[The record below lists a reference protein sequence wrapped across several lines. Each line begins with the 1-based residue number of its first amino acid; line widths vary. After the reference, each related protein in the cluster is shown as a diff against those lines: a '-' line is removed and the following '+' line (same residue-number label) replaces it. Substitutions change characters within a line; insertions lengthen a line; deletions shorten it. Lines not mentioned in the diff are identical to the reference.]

1 MNEVQME
8 KCAWVNGYLS
18 ATLREADL
26 DVWRLR
32 YRISGAQEFVDVL
45 FSNNYVKQVCVTG
58 DSKKAIIA
66 DVLKVV

>member
-1 MNEVQME
+1 MNEIQQE

-18 ATLREADL
+18 STLREADL

-32 YRISGAQEFVDVL
+32 YRVDGAEEFVDVL
-45 FSNNYVKQVCVTG
+45 FSNNYVKQVRVTG

>member
-1 MNEVQME
+1 MNDVQQE

-32 YRISGAQEFVDVL
+32 YRVDGAEEFVDVL
-45 FSNNYVKQVCVTG
+45 FSNNYVKQVRVTG

>member
-1 MNEVQME
+1 MNEVQQD

-32 YRISGAQEFVDVL
+32 YRVDGAEEFVDVI
-45 FSNNYVKQVCVTG
+45 FENRYTKRACVTG
-58 DSKKAIIA
+58 DSKKAIIR

>member
-1 MNEVQME
+1 MNEVQQE

-18 ATLREADL
+18 ATLREAGL

-32 YRISGAQEFVDVL
+32 YRVSGAEEFVDVL
-45 FSNNYVKQVCVTG
+45 FNNHYMKQVCVTG
-58 DSKKAIIA
+58 DSMKAIMA

>member
-1 MNEVQME
+1 MNEVQQE
-8 KCAWVNGYLS
+8 KCVWVNGYLS
-18 ATLREADL
+18 STLREADL

-32 YRISGAQEFVDVL
+32 YRISGAEEFVDVV
-45 FSNNYVKQVCVTG
+45 FDNRYTKTTCVTG

>member
-1 MNEVQME
+1 MNDVQKE

-18 ATLREADL
+18 STLREADL

-32 YRISGAQEFVDVL
+32 YRVDGAQEFVDVI
-45 FSNNYVKQVCVTG
+45 FENHYMKQVCVTG